1 MSQEAQRE
9 RIFMPGLRIAP
20 QDWKLGSQT
29 ERLTVLL
36 LEKYHHSSCWHNP
49 SRWPSLHRTSQGPR
63 KDFPSDYRL
72 VIEQKPE
79 NPARIVTL
87 SPYGC
92 YSYVTGF
99 EWLCGPWIVHLS
111 SSKGISWPFSMT
123 LGERLLNE
131 K

>member
-1 MSQEAQRE
+1 MHETMVAQSLFEAISAETEKQKAKPISAKISYGTFSCINNE
-9 RIFMPGLRIAP
+9 ALSFAFEAISKGTTCEGL
-20 QDWKLGSQT
+20 T
-29 ERLTVLL
+29 
-36 LEKYHHSSCWHNP
+36 
-49 SRWPSLHRTSQGPR
+49 
-63 KDFPSDYRL
+63 L